1 MILQRSHFLT
11 WMQARSLALTHP
23 ICLWDAGDAGAHYF
37 IKAAETPAR
46 PLLWLEAAEG
56 DEDHPH
62 LLGNKLAEAVHRTT
76 NVQLFGYGMPWTYGI
91 EVLRGC
97 IDRLGPWVFALSGAQ
112 HAPQLARALLTLH
125 DQQSVTI
132 LQAPSP
138 LPPAALYRSVTALT
152 AAELAVRPDEL
163 ERWLP
168 DFPGGPDALL
178 HPLRDTRGQ
187 MRPLLLRLARDLMLP
202 PPLEPAPEGPRFL
215 SGEAPQVDPERLL
228 DALIQRQR
236 WTEALP
242 LATRIEPQRVPELL
256 TVAGPHYHERGLHH
270 HLHDL
275 LSALPGSVSDHAEV
289 LRWLYS
295 AALRTGNAR
304 TVLPRVTAHLQRQE
318 APDLRALHAGTT
330 LRLQDRHRETQRAA
344 AAARTPLTLYYHG
357 LSTAEQHPTDALPI
371 LRAAVD
377 CAETEGTPTD
387 VVRNAQALA
396 ATYTQTGQYV
406 NALHWT
412 VYALRQYDHSRMGD
426 WQRRLAVLNEW
437 AYTSLLSGRLEPLAG
452 VLSEAEAQLASGAP
466 QVYSLFQTTLADHA
480 LVTGAPLRA
489 LRACEAARQHQ
500 PRNHQGWYS
509 AQLVRILAELG
520 QTERALSAAEEAF
533 VLTQHEARTYTR
545 WSTLALGMA
554 RAYVDPLQATPLL
567 QDAMDAFEQPLKA
580 DTLVRAAAHLAFAH
594 LQLGQVDQARS
605 VMQRV
610 APLTA
615 ELGPSGRLLLGG
627 PAALFEP
634 VWGLLVPAQTL
645 SLQLLGRADVVWAD
659 QQLRLQPRHLE
670 MLVLLSLS
678 PEGLSGERFASLLY
692 RDEGV
697 ARSSLKAGLSR
708 LRQLVPVASQPYRLL
723 APVQADYLDVMAL
736 LQAGRVAEA
745 LRRYA
750 GPLLPGSDAP
760 GVAEYRE
767 LLCESLRQAVLS
779 HRDPAL
785 LYELALKLDD
795 DLEVWEGALTRLDT
809 GDPRRARAAS
819 RVRQLR
825 VAYA

>member
-1 MILQRSHFLT
+1 
-11 WMQARSLALTHP
+11 MQARSLALTHP
-23 ICLWDAGDAGAHYF
+23 LCLWDDGDAGAPYF
-37 IKAAETPAR
+37 IKAADTPAR

-62 LLGNKLAEAVHRTT
+62 LLGNKLAEAVHRTA

-97 IDRLGPWVFALSGAQ
+97 LDRLGPWVFALSGAQ

-125 DQQSVTI
+125 DQQTVTI
-132 LQAPSP
+132 LHATSP
-138 LPPAALYRSVTALT
+138 LPPATLYRTVTALT
-152 AAELAVRPDEL
+152 STDLAVQPAELDH
-163 ERWLP
+163 WMP
-168 DFPGGPDALL
+168 DFPGGPEARQRL
-178 HPLRDTRGQ
+178 LRDTGGQ
-187 MRPLLLRLARDLMLP
+187 MRPLLLQLAQALKLP
-202 PPLEPAPEGPRFL
+202 PPLEPAPEGLRFL
-215 SGEAPQVDPERLL
+215 SGEAPQVEPDRLL

-242 LATRIEPQRVPELL
+242 LAARLHPHRVPELL
-256 TVAGPHYHERGLHH
+256 TVAGPHFHERGLHH
-270 HLHDL
+270 HLHAL
-275 LSALPGSVSDHAEV
+275 LSALPSSINDDPEI

-295 AALRTGNAR
+295 AALRTGHAR
-304 TVLPRVTAHLQRQE
+304 SVLPRVTAHLSRHE
-318 APDLRALHAGTT
+318 APELRALHAGTT
-330 LRLQDRHRETQRAA
+330 LRLADRHRETQRAA
-344 AAARTPLTLYYHG
+344 AAAHTPLTLYYHG
-357 LSTAEQHPTDALPI
+357 LSTAEQNPTDALPI
-371 LRAAVD
+371 LRAAVE

-387 VVRNAQALA
+387 VVRNVQALA

-437 AYTSLLSGRLEPLAG
+437 AYTSLLSGRLEQLTG
-452 VLSEAEAQLASGAP
+452 VLSEAETQLASGAP

-480 LVTGAPLRA
+480 LVSGNPLRA

-500 PRNHQGWYS
+500 PRNHQGWHS
-509 AQLVRILAELG
+509 AQLVRVLTELD
-520 QTERALSAAEEAF
+520 QPERALSVAEEAF
-533 VLTQHEARTYTR
+533 VLTQHEARSYTR

-554 RAYVDPLQATPLL
+554 RAYRDPVQAVPLL

-594 LQLGQVDQARS
+594 LQLGQVEQAS
-605 VMQRV
+605 GVMQRV

-627 PAALFEP
+627 PAGLFEK
-634 VWGLLVPAQTL
+634 VWALLVPAQTL
-645 SLQLLGRADVVWAD
+645 NLNLLGRSEVVWAD
-659 QQLRLQPRHLE
+659 QHLRLQPRHLE

-678 PEGLSGERFASLLY
+678 PEGLGGDRFASLLY

-697 ARSSLKAGLSR
+697 ARSSLKAGISR
-708 LRQLVPVASQPYRLL
+708 LRQMVPVASQPYRLL
-723 APVQADYLDVMAL
+723 VPVQADYLDVMAL

-750 GPLLPGSDAP
+750 GPLLPDSDAP
-760 GVAEYRE
+760 GIAEYRE
-767 LLCESLRQAVLS
+767 LLHESLRQAVLS
-779 HRDPAL
+779 HRDPTL
-785 LYELALKLDD
+785 LNELAVKLDD
-795 DLEVWEGALTRLDT
+795 DLEVWECALARLDAS
-809 GDPRRARAAS
+809 DPRRARAAS